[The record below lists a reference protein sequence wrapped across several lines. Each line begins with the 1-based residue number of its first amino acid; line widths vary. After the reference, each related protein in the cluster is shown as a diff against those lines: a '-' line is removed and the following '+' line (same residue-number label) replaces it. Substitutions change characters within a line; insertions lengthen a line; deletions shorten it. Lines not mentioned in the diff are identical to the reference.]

1 MSRGLRMN
9 YEALLAS
16 ECDSDGWRKF
26 ARRALGAGI
35 APEQIRWQIAGKS
48 RELSLFDM
56 HELPAATTAEPMT
69 ISKATLSVINT
80 ALIHS
85 DPNRFD
91 AAYRAVWEMQHAPQ
105 KGWNPADPLHGL
117 LQDLAKSVRRDIHK
131 MHAFVR
137 FRKTGADNGREQYVA
152 WFEPEHH
159 IVDAVAPFFRKR
171 FTGMDW
177 VIVTPERTISWDGI
191 ALGYGPGGRK
201 ADVPSEDAVEAEWRS
216 YYASIFNPAR
226 VKVAAMQSEMPK
238 KYWKNLPEAEL
249 IAPLLSAARA
259 RVERMQEPQ
268 ATFAVEDDMSAGA
281 AYPQA
286 GSLAELY
293 EYLEQQEHQA
303 PAGFAQNIVRGEGP
317 ENAALMFVGEQPGD
331 QEDIAKRNFVGPAGQ
346 LLMTAFEDIGLSRQ
360 QVFLTNSV
368 KRFKFVQRGK
378 RRIHQ
383 SPSAGDIDHARWWV
397 QEEIRLVQPRI
408 LVALGASAARS
419 LTGKK
424 MAINAN
430 RGRLL
435 PLQDNRQLLITVH
448 PSYLL
453 RLPDDAG
460 REIEYGKFVR
470 DLELA
475 VGAASAL
482 AA

>member
-1 MSRGLRMN
+1 MMVSETN
-9 YEALLAS
+9 YEARLANEWDS
-16 ECDSDGWRKF
+16 EGWRNF
-26 ARRALGAGI
+26 ARRAIAAGI
-35 APEQIRWQIAGKS
+35 SPEKIRWQVAGKS
-48 RELSLFDM
+48 QELSLF
-56 HELPAATTAEPMT
+56 ETEEIPPATADQPMK
-69 ISKATLSVINT
+69 ISKAILGVINT

-85 DPNRFD
+85 DPHRFD
-91 AAYRAVWEMQHAPQ
+91 TAYRAVWEMQRAPQ
-105 KGWNPADPLHGL
+105 KGWNPANPLHGQ

-137 FRKTGADNGREQYVA
+137 FRKTGEADGREQYVA
-152 WFEPEHH
+152 WFEPDHH

-177 VIVTPERTISWDGI
+177 VIVTPERTISWDGA
-191 ALGYGPGGRK
+191 ALGFGPGGRK

-216 YYASIFNPAR
+216 YYANIFNPAR

-238 KYWKNLPEAEL
+238 KYWKNLPEADL

-259 RVERMQEPQ
+259 RVEQMQKPHAE
-268 ATFAVEDDMSAGA
+268 FAVEDSILADDT
-281 AYPQA
+281 YPQS
-286 GSLAELY
+286 GSLTELY
-293 EYLEQQEHQA
+293 ECLEAQEQPA

-317 ENAALMFVGEQPGD
+317 ENAKLMFLGEQPGD
-331 QEDIAKRNFVGPAGQ
+331 QEDQAKRNFVGPAGQ
-346 LLMTAFEDIGLSRQ
+346 LLMTAFDEVGLSRQ

-383 SPSAGDIDHARWWV
+383 TPSAGDIDRARWWV
-397 QEEIRLVQPRI
+397 QEEIRLVQPQI
-408 LVALGASAARS
+408 LLALGASAARS
-419 LTGKK
+419 LTGRK

-435 PLQDNRQLLITVH
+435 PLPDGKQLLITVH

-460 REIEYGKFVR
+460 RDIEYRKFVR

-475 VGAASAL
+475 VGAVGAL